1 MLQSSIT
8 PEGRF
13 RVGIHTPGYRV
24 RNLREHDHP
33 CTLGTLNDGRGV
45 GNAANFPAGDIEV
58 ERARA
63 VYEIVNALPFRG
75 CTFIDAGWAAARAA
89 DPALIRIHPP
99 GPVSLRQSLGEYCSP
114 QAAREVIAT
123 LPLAL
128 RCALAATSTDPGELV
143 WLAESCCRLVKDEA
157 GEVVGLGY
165 EERNGAPRA
174 VIDDFELF
182 ETIANNP
189 HLPDRYKE
197 VMVLRPGVQGDS
209 AIVGDF
215 YDDRTG
221 VFEYLRTNSYIPY
234 GHYAANF
241 AHTAI
246 RYRIADLSATDME
259 GLRFLYYQRV
269 FISLAERLGLDLLV
283 RRRRLGGEELETL
296 RLAIVHA
303 LADDPGR
310 VESLPP
316 CGAGTS
322 VTISPPQGT
331 GCTPRTQMIHQ
342 QYAIVPQCGRS
353 RRRSPPGLPLRRPG
367 GRGGGVLPPG
377 LGLRLFHRLPAR
389 HRRQHPHRRRFG
401 R

>member
-13 RVGIHTPGYRV
+13 RVGIHNPGYRV

-143 WLAESCCRLVKDEA
+143 R
-157 GEVVGLGY
+157 
-165 EERNGAPRA
+165 
-174 VIDDFELF
+174 
-182 ETIANNP
+182 
-189 HLPDRYKE
+189 
-197 VMVLRPGVQGDS
+197 
-209 AIVGDF
+209 
-215 YDDRTG
+215 
-221 VFEYLRTNSYIPY
+221 
-234 GHYAANF
+234 
-241 AHTAI
+241 
-246 RYRIADLSATDME
+246 
-259 GLRFLYYQRV
+259 
-269 FISLAERLGLDLLV
+269 
-283 RRRRLGGEELETL
+283 
-296 RLAIVHA
+296 
-303 LADDPGR
+303 
-310 VESLPP
+310 
-316 CGAGTS
+316 
-322 VTISPPQGT
+322 
-331 GCTPRTQMIHQ
+331 
-342 QYAIVPQCGRS
+342 
-353 RRRSPPGLPLRRPG
+353 
-367 GRGGGVLPPG
+367 
-377 LGLRLFHRLPAR
+377 
-389 HRRQHPHRRRFG
+389 
-401 R
+401 